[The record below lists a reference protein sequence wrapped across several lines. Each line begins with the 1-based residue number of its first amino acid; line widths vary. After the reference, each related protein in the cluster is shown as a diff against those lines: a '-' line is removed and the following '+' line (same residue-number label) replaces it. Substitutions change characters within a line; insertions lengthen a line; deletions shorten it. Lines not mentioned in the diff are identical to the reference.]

1 MKQGHIQIYTG
12 DGKGKTT
19 AAIGLAV
26 RAAGHGLKSYIGQFM
41 KGQSYG
47 ELAALRKHPDI
58 TVEQYGDTECIHRE
72 DVTPQH
78 VTRAYDGLE
87 RAREAMLSGKY
98 DIVVLDE
105 VCVAIWFGLLDL
117 QEVLHVLDQRP
128 ESVEL
133 VMTGRNAPPA
143 LVDRADLVTNMQ
155 AVKHYYDQ
163 GVAARDG
170 IER

>member
-1 MKQGHIQIYTG
+1 MKQGHIQVYTG

-41 KGQSYG
+41 KGQFYG
-47 ELAALRKHPDI
+47 ELAALRDHPDI
-58 TVEQYGDTECIHRE
+58 TLEQYGDPECIPRE
-72 DVTPQH
+72 DVTPRH
-78 VTRAYDGLE
+78 VPRAFEGLE
-87 RAREAMLSGKY
+87 RARDAMRSGRY

-117 QEVLHVLDQRP
+117 QEVLQVLDQRP

-143 LVDRADLVTNMQ
+143 LIDRADLVTDMQ

>member
-1 MKQGHIQIYTG
+1 MKHGLIQLYTG

-26 RAAGHGLKSYIGQFM
+26 RAAGHGLNSYIGQFM

-47 ELAALRKHPDI
+47 ELAVLDDHPRI
-58 TVEQYGDTECIHRE
+58 TLEQYGDPDCIHRE

-78 VTRAYDGLE
+78 VSRAYQGLE
-87 RAREAMLSGKY
+87 RAREAMISGKY
-98 DIVVLDE
+98 DVVVLDE

-117 QEVLHVLDQRP
+117 QEVLQVLDQRP
-128 ESVEL
+128 ETVEL

-143 LVDRADLVTNMQ
+143 LLDRADLVTDMK
-155 AVKHYYDQ
+155 AVKHYYDR